1 MKNIPE
7 RIYLQIGDL
16 TDKDDKNIDFNEL
29 SDVCW
34 CSEKIFKMDIEFIR
48 KPDTVRKSIER
59 IAKEA
64 NGRSRACKKCQFF
77 MKCTP
82 DISEVCSKAYVQGF
96 KKGFNEYKNRLK

>member
-1 MKNIPE
+1 MENIPK

-16 TDKDDKNIDFNEL
+16 TDEEKKGLDFNEL

-34 CSEKIFKMDIEFIR
+34 SSEKIFSSDIEFIR
-48 KPDTVRKSIER
+48 KPDEKRKSIER

-64 NGRSRACKKCQFF
+64 NGRSRACVRCRYL
-77 MKCTP
+77 MRCTP
-82 DISEVCSKAYVQGF
+82 DISEICCKAFQEGF

>member
-1 MKNIPE
+1 MKNIPK

-34 CSEKIFKMDIEFIR
+34 CSEKIFSTDIEFIR
-48 KPDTVRKSIER
+48 KPDAARKSVEN
-59 IAKEA
+59 IAKET
-64 NGRSRACKKCQFF
+64 NGRSRACKKCQFL
-77 MKCTP
+77 MRCTP

>member
-1 MKNIPE
+1 MKNIPK

-34 CSEKIFKMDIEFIR
+34 CSEKIFRTDIEYIR
-48 KPDTVRKSIER
+48 KSDAARKSIEC
-59 IAKEA
+59 IAKKA
-64 NGRSRACKKCQFF
+64 NDRSRACKKCQYL

-82 DISEVCSKAYVQGF
+82 DISEICSKAFVKGF
-96 KKGFNEYKNRLK
+96 KKGYNEYKNRLK

>member
-1 MKNIPE
+1 MKNIPK

-16 TDKDDKNIDFNEL
+16 TDKDDSNIDFNEL

-34 CSEKIFKMDIEFIR
+34 SSEKIFSTDIEYIR
-48 KPDTVRKSIER
+48 KPNAARKSIER

-64 NGRSRACKKCQFF
+64 NGRSRACKKCEYL

-82 DISEVCSKAYVQGF
+82 EIMKICSKAYMQGF
-96 KKGFNEYKNRLK
+96 KKGFNEYKNRLR

>member
-1 MKNIPE
+1 MKNIPK

-16 TDKDDKNIDFNEL
+16 TDEEKKGLDFNEL

-34 CSEKIFKMDIEFIR
+34 SSEKIFSSDIEFIR
-48 KPDTVRKSIER
+48 KPDEKRKSIER

-64 NGRSRACKKCQFF
+64 NGRSRACGRCRYL
-77 MKCTP
+77 MRCTP
-82 DISEVCSKAYVQGF
+82 DISEICCKAFQEGF